1 MKKQISDKE
10 YQDVLEYIQ
19 EDEFLKTSTIDRNNI
34 DDIIAI
40 KNSYAYLGWALNKA
54 WIEVGKAIMNT
65 KEFKFIQK
73 FITCLDK

>member
-10 YQDVLEYIQ
+10 YQDVLEYIE
-19 EDEFLKTSTIDRNNI
+19 EDEFLKTSTIDRKNI

-40 KNSYAYLGWALNKA
+40 RTTLAYQAWALSKA
-54 WIEVGKAIMNT
+54 WREVGKAITNT
-65 KEFKFIQK
+65 KEYKFIQK